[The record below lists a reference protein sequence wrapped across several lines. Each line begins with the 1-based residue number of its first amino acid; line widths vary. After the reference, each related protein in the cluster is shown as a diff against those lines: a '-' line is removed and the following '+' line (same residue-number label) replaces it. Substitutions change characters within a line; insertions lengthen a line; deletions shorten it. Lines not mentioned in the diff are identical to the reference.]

1 MGKTYSVANRKG
13 GCSKT
18 TTVGALASGLN
29 ELGCKVLVVDMDPQG
44 NISDWAGFNTDGQN
58 TTYEVI
64 TNRCEASEA
73 IYETKHYD
81 LMPADNDLFA
91 SETELANAID
101 RYEHMRDALK
111 SVKDDYNFI
120 LIDTPPNLS
129 TLSINA
135 FVASDGGIIVTTDT
149 GAFSTKGMN
158 DLAETLAMVSKKLN
172 PQAKVIGI
180 LLTRFN
186 PRFNA
191 MKVMREVTEKFSAY
205 FEAPVYD
212 TFIRQSVAV
221 MECQMESVDLFDAPK
236 QSAAIADYRAFVA
249 EFLHNESAKEQESEK

>member
-29 ELGCKVLVVDMDPQG
+29 ELGCKVLVIDMDPQG

-101 RYEHMRDALK
+101 RYEHM
-111 SVKDDYNFI
+111 
-120 LIDTPPNLS
+120 
-129 TLSINA
+129 SINA

>member
-1 MGKTYSVANRKG
+1 
-13 GCSKT
+13 
-18 TTVGALASGLN
+18 
-29 ELGCKVLVVDMDPQG
+29 
-44 NISDWAGFNTDGQN
+44 
-58 TTYEVI
+58 
-64 TNRCEASEA
+64 
-73 IYETKHYD
+73 
-81 LMPADNDLFA
+81 
-91 SETELANAID
+91 
-101 RYEHMRDALK
+101 
-111 SVKDDYNFI
+111 
-120 LIDTPPNLS
+120 
-129 TLSINA
+129 
-135 FVASDGGIIVTTDT
+135 
-149 GAFSTKGMN
+149 
-158 DLAETLAMVSKKLN
+158 MVSKKLN

-249 EFLHNESAKEQESEK
+249 EFLHNESRNTNTRFPPAPDHSDRASDEGTYSCHRILRHWYKLF

>member
-1 MGKTYSVANRKG
+1 MK
-13 GCSKT
+13 
-18 TTVGALASGLN
+18 
-29 ELGCKVLVVDMDPQG
+29 
-44 NISDWAGFNTDGQN
+44 
-58 TTYEVI
+58 
-64 TNRCEASEA
+64 
-73 IYETKHYD
+73 
-81 LMPADNDLFA
+81 
-91 SETELANAID
+91 
-101 RYEHMRDALK
+101 
-111 SVKDDYNFI
+111 
-120 LIDTPPNLS
+120 
-129 TLSINA
+129 
-135 FVASDGGIIVTTDT
+135 
-149 GAFSTKGMN
+149 

-172 PQAKVIGI
+172 PRAKVIGI

>member
-1 MGKTYSVANRKG
+1 
-13 GCSKT
+13 
-18 TTVGALASGLN
+18 
-29 ELGCKVLVVDMDPQG
+29 
-44 NISDWAGFNTDGQN
+44 
-58 TTYEVI
+58 
-64 TNRCEASEA
+64 
-73 IYETKHYD
+73 
-81 LMPADNDLFA
+81 MPADNDLFA

-111 SVKDDYNFI
+111 DVKNEYDFI

-158 DLAETLAMVSKKLN
+158 DLADTLEMVSKKLN
-172 PQAKVIGI
+172 PKAKVIGI

-191 MKVMREVTEKFSAY
+191 MKVMREVTEKFSTY
-205 FEAPVYD
+205 FEAPVYE

-221 MECQMESVDLFDAPK
+221 MECQMESIDLFDSPK
-236 QSAAIADYRAFVA
+236 QAAAVADYRAFVA
-249 EFLHNESAKEQESEK
+249 EFLHHEGEKKVEEE

>member
-1 MGKTYSVANRKG
+1 
-13 GCSKT
+13 
-18 TTVGALASGLN
+18 
-29 ELGCKVLVVDMDPQG
+29 
-44 NISDWAGFNTDGQN
+44 
-58 TTYEVI
+58 
-64 TNRCEASEA
+64 
-73 IYETKHYD
+73 
-81 LMPADNDLFA
+81 
-91 SETELANAID
+91 
-101 RYEHMRDALK
+101 
-111 SVKDDYNFI
+111 
-120 LIDTPPNLS
+120 
-129 TLSINA
+129 
-135 FVASDGGIIVTTDT
+135 
-149 GAFSTKGMN
+149 
-158 DLAETLAMVSKKLN
+158 MVSKKLN

>member
-29 ELGCKVLVVDMDPQG
+29 ELGCKVLVIDMDPQG

-111 SVKDDYNFI
+111 SVKDDYDFI

-149 GAFSTKGMN
+149 GAFSTKGHERSW
-158 DLAETLAMVSKKLN
+158 LK
-172 PQAKVIGI
+172 P
-180 LLTRFN
+180 LLW
-186 PRFNA
+186 
-191 MKVMREVTEKFSAY
+191 
-205 FEAPVYD
+205 
-212 TFIRQSVAV
+212 
-221 MECQMESVDLFDAPK
+221 
-236 QSAAIADYRAFVA
+236 
-249 EFLHNESAKEQESEK
+249 